1 MAATTPGLQSQAK
14 LRELKWSEPKNC
26 YGKQQ
31 DRRHMQGTGSLY
43 NRLVSSLD
51 NLLPVPPSA
60 GIKGV
65 HHHSYPG
72 LGSLVNPLS
81 IAC

>member
-31 DRRHMQGTGSLY
+31 DRRHMQGSKVCTTTAS
-43 NRLVSSLD
+43 RAWD
-51 NLLPVPPSA
+51 PW
-60 GIKGV
+60 
-65 HHHSYPG
+65 
-72 LGSLVNPLS
+72 
-81 IAC
+81 